1 MQNKWVW
8 MAPCLAAA
16 VLSGT
21 ACKKKDNASNEKVV
35 AKETGSAG
43 AMAKT
48 PEAKPAG
55 NIGINNPA
63 NDPKVV
69 AAAKQLMTDCGKTLD
84 ESTNNDKKPNQKKSY
99 YSCEKWGADFG
110 DQQFEKADATFVNFL
125 EDPDVKVR
133 AIGVS
138 GLGKGWDW
146 HSNKELAAKVVDALK
161 KEKAPSPIDHNLAL
175 RVADLSSDAGQ
186 DDAIK
191 AIAIDPNTS
200 KDVKLAILAW
210 WHGDKAYE
218 AVKANAASTDPD
230 VQNAVVQG
238 YVLHFKDHTEE
249 ACTYWADHLATTNEQ
264 ANEYALGHMTGGWG
278 GNTTGDSESED
289 YISGGGGGPSSSD
302 DKRCSEAQLG
312 KALDEIQKE
321 WDAGKTDSK
330 LTYALAF
337 LAKDKLTPKPIKD
350 RTNKLLMAMVE
361 KKDQWLRSSALRALV
376 EADPKNKTYAKK
388 FAKDE
393 DLKSTVEDLLK
404 PEKK

>member
-1 MQNKWVW
+1 

-16 VLSGT
+16 ALGGS
-21 ACKKKDNASNEKVV
+21 ACKKKDGDNKPAEKMVSSE
-35 AKETGSAG
+35 KGSA
-43 AMAKT
+43 AAT
-48 PEAKPAG
+48 AEAKPAG
-55 NIGINNPA
+55 NVGLANPA

-69 AAAKQLMTDCGKTLD
+69 AAAKQLLADCGKTLD

-99 YSCEKWGADFG
+99 YSCDKWGADFG
-110 DQQFEKADATFVNFL
+110 DQQFEKSAATFANLL

-138 GLGKGWDW
+138 GLGKDWGWHDD
-146 HSNKELAAKVVDALK
+146 KDIAAKVVAALK

-175 RVADLSSDAGQ
+175 RVADISSSAGQ

-191 AIAIDPNTS
+191 AIAVDPNTS
-200 KDVKLAILAW
+200 KDVKLALLAW

-218 AVKANAASTDPD
+218 AVKANASSTDPD

-238 YVLHFKDHTEE
+238 YVLHFKDHTDE
-249 ACTYWADHLATTNEQ
+249 ACSYWADHLATPSDQ

-289 YISGGGGGPSSSD
+289 YITGGGGGPSSSD
-302 DKRCSEAQLG
+302 DKRCSEAQLT

-330 LTYALAF
+330 LTYALGF
-337 LAKDKLTPKPIKD
+337 LAKDKLTPAPLKD
-350 RTNKLLMAMVE
+350 RTIKLLKAMVE
-361 KKDQWLRSSALRALV
+361 KKDQYLRSQALRALV
-376 EADPKNKTYAKK
+376 EADPKNKDYAKK